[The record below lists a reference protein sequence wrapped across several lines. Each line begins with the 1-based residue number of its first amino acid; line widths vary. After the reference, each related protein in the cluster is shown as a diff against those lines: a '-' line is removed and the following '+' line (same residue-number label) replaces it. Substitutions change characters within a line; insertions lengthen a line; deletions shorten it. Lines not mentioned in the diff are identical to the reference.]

1 MKIGKNV
8 LFKLMEIERVLN
20 YKKNKF
26 NNTYRHNYTWSKDI
40 YIYILTRASP
50 TTTKCRDN

>member
-40 YIYILTRASP
+40 YIYIY
-50 TTTKCRDN
+50 

>member
-40 YIYILTRASP
+40 YIYIYINKGKP
-50 TTTKCRDN
+50 YDYQM